1 MTRLHSQLSPE
12 HAAAVYEACLH
23 DVVHSVHEHSPE
35 FWPEIWYDP
44 EEDAAGAELYFRR
57 SFRGVALMAQPN
69 GDLGTRLSEA
79 FRRSFSGGARRVAI
93 IGSDAPTLP
102 PERIPEAFRH
112 LDARDVVLGPAE
124 DGGYYLIGIR
134 AAAWPAAAGLFGGI
148 PWSTDEVLSA
158 TRSRLRRLE
167 LGSEMLAPWYDIDHP
182 EDLARAATSL
192 ASRPWSHLGA
202 LLAEQ

>member
-23 DVVHSVHEHSPE
+23 DVVHSVYENSPE
-35 FWPEIWYDP
+35 FSPEIWYDP
-44 EEDAAGAELYFRR
+44 EEDAAGAEQYFRR
-57 SFRGVALMAQPN
+57 SFPGVALMAQPK

-79 FRRSFSGGARRVAI
+79 FGRSFSGGARRVAI

-102 PERIPEAFRH
+102 PERIPQAFRH
-112 LDARDVVLGPAE
+112 LGARDVVLGPAE

-134 AAAWPAAAGLFGGI
+134 AAAWPAAAGLFGGV

-167 LGSEMLAPWYDIDHP
+167 LGSAMLAPWYDIDHP
-182 EDLARAATSL
+182 EDLARAAAAL
-192 ASRPWSHLGA
+192 ESRPGSHLGA